1 MHWYKI
7 TQRRHRKGIDKPS
20 IVHDIAISH
29 VENSEDAMDEV
40 VALAA
45 QKMSSDWSTEAREVS
60 NKHFLE
66 LAWEADDFGI
76 WMLTETAIK
85 EGA

>member
-1 MHWYKI
+1 MRWYKV
-7 TQRRHRKGIDKPS
+7 TQRRYHKGIGKPS
-20 IVHDIAISH
+20 IVYDIAISH
-29 VENSEDAMDEV
+29 IEDSQRAMDNV

-45 QKMSSDWSTEAREVS
+45 QKMSSDWSTEAREIS
-60 NKHFLE
+60 NKHFCE

-76 WMLTETAIK
+76 WMLTDTAIK